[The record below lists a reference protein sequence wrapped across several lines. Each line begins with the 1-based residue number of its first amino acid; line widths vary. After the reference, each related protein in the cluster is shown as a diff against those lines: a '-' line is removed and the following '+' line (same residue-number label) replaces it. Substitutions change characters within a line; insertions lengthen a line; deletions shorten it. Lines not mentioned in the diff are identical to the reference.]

1 MVSCGAG
8 IVSCDVTFL
17 CQHVLMMYMYAG
29 KLSATE
35 AHLVTQ
41 ISPESVPAC
50 APKGCLAVFGVL
62 YDFAANEGTRSE
74 FLAPLLQRLP
84 ESRGDLVSA
93 GLLHLPGPCRRM

>member
-1 MVSCGAG
+1 MGPVSFATS
-8 IVSCDVTFL
+8 VDLFM
-17 CQHVLMMYMYAG
+17 HAG

-41 ISPESVPAC
+41 ISPDAVPAC

-62 YDFAANEGTRSE
+62 YDFAATEGTRSE

-84 ESRGDLVSA
+84 ESRGDLVGT
-93 GLLHLPGPCRRM
+93 GLLHLQRSCM